1 MIESR
6 MYVPIKRILML
17 DTQHSNRR
25 CLVLTTRYNLNSS
38 AEALHEL
45 KLIIPREV
53 PQVYGA
59 CQYIVLLM

>member
-1 MIESR
+1 
-6 MYVPIKRILML
+6 ML

-59 CQYIVLLM
+59 CQCIVLLM